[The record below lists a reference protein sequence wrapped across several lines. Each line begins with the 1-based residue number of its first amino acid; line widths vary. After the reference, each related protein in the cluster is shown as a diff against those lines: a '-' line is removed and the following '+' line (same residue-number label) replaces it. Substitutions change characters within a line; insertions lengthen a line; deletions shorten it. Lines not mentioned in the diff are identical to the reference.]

1 MKSSDL
7 DKFSSL
13 SEVDINGSE
22 LIVTST
28 KMSIIKNAY
37 IKELWRYSN
46 NTWKRFK
53 GSESKNFLNAKY
65 SRNKNYLSYIEVEKD
80 KDEKPNFKLIVK
92 EGNSLKIIFKTKANI
107 QSYIWSKSNKHIYV
121 IVNDWEKS
129 FSKIQDKNDEPFY
142 LENIP
147 HRFDTKGVTF
157 NRRCHIYKVN
167 VVTGT
172 SSKIVDGDKENL
184 TSLGSVVEH
193 GKYLYFSTSAYNEM
207 GTMLQERIIK
217 KTSEGLEIIH
227 SKGMWSK
234 LFSFN
239 GKLYGVGL
247 KNRFDWPTVTSIYEI
262 SDSGKT
268 RKIDNNFDRTIVDI
282 KTTENLMYVLYE
294 DSGKQLL
301 GIKTEKGIKNLF
313 SEEITI
319 TDFVIDN
326 EDLYFIANSFT
337 RNDEVFRYTQSNI
350 EKISKT
356 NDAFHKKVVSYEC
369 TYKRFDTGKSK
380 VDTWGIFVGKDR
392 PTLLN
397 IHGGPASQYGFTFF
411 DEFQVYAEA
420 GFNVIACNPRGSTGR
435 GHKYLRDVCGN
446 KWGVNDTHDV
456 LSVFKQMVRELKI
469 TNKDYGI
476 MGGSYGGFMTS
487 WIIGAYPKMFKSAIV
502 ERALINWETMVGT
515 SDIGIGFPEM
525 YLLDDMDNNLNLYR
539 KKSPITYA
547 KKIKTPTL
555 ILHSENDYRCP
566 IEQGEQLFSTLKRNK
581 VDSAMIRFPNEG
593 HELSRSGK
601 PVHRKQ
607 RFDFIID
614 WHRKHLS

>member
-147 HRFDTKGVTF
+147 HRFDTRGVIF

-193 GKYLYFSTSAYNEM
+193 EKYLYFSTSAYNEM

-337 RNDEVFRYTQSNI
+337 RNDEVFRYTESNI

-547 KKIKTPTL
+547 KKTKTPTL

>member
-7 DKFSSL
+7 DKFSKL
-13 SEVDINGSE
+13 SGIDINGSD
-22 LIVTST
+22 LVVTST
-28 KMSIIKNAY
+28 KMHMGGNAY
-37 IKELWRYSN
+37 IQELWRYSN
-46 NTWKRFK
+46 KTWKKFK

-65 SRNKNYLSYIEVEKD
+65 SINKNYLSYLETEKD
-80 KDEKPNFKLIVK
+80 KDGKPNVKLIIK
-92 EGNSLKIIFKTKANI
+92 KGNSLNVVFETKGNI
-107 QSYIWSKSNKHIYV
+107 QSYIWSNSNKHIYLV
-121 IVNDWEKS
+121 VNDWEKS
-129 FSKIQDKNDEPFY
+129 FAKVEDKNDEPFY
-142 LENIP
+142 IENIP
-147 HRFDTKGVTF
+147 HRFDTRGVIF

-167 VVTGT
+167 VLTGT
-172 SSKIVDGDKENL
+172 ATKIVDGDKENI
-184 TSLGSVVEH
+184 TSVGSVIEH
-193 GKYLYFSTSAYNEM
+193 AKDLYFSTNVYNEM
-207 GTMLQERIIK
+207 GTMLEERIIK
-217 KTSEGLEIIH
+217 KTNQGLKTIH
-227 SKGMWSK
+227 SKGMWGK

-247 KNRFDWPTVTSIYEI
+247 KNRFEWPTTTSIYELN
-262 SDSGKT
+262 DSGKT
-268 RKIDNNFDRTIVDI
+268 KKVDSNFDRTIVDV
-282 KTTENLMYVLYE
+282 KTTKDLMYVLYE

-301 GIKTEKGIKNLF
+301 GVQTKEGIKNLF
-313 SEEITI
+313 SEEIMI
-319 TDFVIDN
+319 TDFVATN
-326 EDLYFIANSFT
+326 QDLYFIANSFT
-337 RNDEVFRYTQSNI
+337 RNDEVYKYVDSKM

-356 NDAFHKKVVSYEC
+356 NEVFHKKVTSYDC

-446 KWGVNDTHDV
+446 KWGVNDVHDV
-456 LSVFKQMVRELKI
+456 LSVFRQMLGELKI

-487 WIIGAYPKMFKSAIV
+487 WVIGNYPKMFKSAIV

-525 YLLDDMDNNLNLYR
+525 YLLDEMDNNINLYR

-547 KKIKTPTL
+547 KNIKTPTL
-555 ILHSENDYRCP
+555 IIHSENDYRCP
-566 IEQGEQLFSTLKRNK
+566 VEQAEQLFSTLKRNK
-581 VDSAMIRFPNEG
+581 VESAMVRFPNES

-601 PVHRKQ
+601 PLHRKQ
-607 RFDFIID
+607 RFDFIVD
-614 WHRKHLS
+614 WHKKHLS

>member
-1 MKSSDL
+1 VKSSDL
-7 DKFSSL
+7 DKLTSLSSL
-13 SEVDINGSE
+13 SINDSDIV
-22 LIVTST
+22 VTAT
-28 KMSIIKNAY
+28 KMSMKKNEY
-37 IKELWRYSN
+37 VHELWKYSDKK
-46 NTWKRFK
+46 WKKFK
-53 GSESKNFLNAKY
+53 GSEERNYLNPKY
-65 SRNKNYLSYIEVEKD
+65 SEDRNYLSYVEVEKD
-80 KDEKPNFKLIVK
+80 KKIKQKIVVK
-92 EGNSLKIIFKTKANI
+92 KGNTLNRIFETDGNI
-107 QSYIWSKSNKHIYV
+107 QNYIWSKSNKFLFIT
-121 IVNDWEKS
+121 VNDWEKE
-129 FSKIQDKNDEPFY
+129 FKKVEDKDNEPFY

-147 HRFDTKGVTF
+147 HKFDTRGVIF
-157 NRRCHIYKVN
+157 NRRCHLYKVN
-167 VVTGT
+167 IETGT
-172 SSKIVDGDKENL
+172 SSKIIDGDKENII
-184 TSLGSVVEH
+184 SIGSVLEH
-193 GKYLYFSTSAYNEM
+193 VGSLYFSINVYNDM
-207 GTMLQERIIK
+207 GTMLEERIIK
-217 KTSEGLEIIH
+217 KTPKGLQTVH

-239 GKLYGVGL
+239 GKLHGVGL
-247 KNRFDWPTVTSIYEI
+247 KNRFEWPTTTSIHEI

-268 RKIDNNFDRTIVDI
+268 KKIDENFDRTIVDV
-282 KTTENLMYVLYE
+282 KTFENSMYVLYE

-301 GIKTEKGIKNLF
+301 GKKTKKGIENLI

-319 TDFVIDN
+319 TDFMIEDN
-326 EDLYFIANSFT
+326 DIFFIANSFT
-337 RNDEVFRYTQSNI
+337 RNDEVFKYTELGI

-356 NDAFHKKVVSYEC
+356 NDLFHRRVLSHDF
-369 TYKRFDTGKSK
+369 TYKRFDTGKSE

-446 KWGVNDTHDV
+446 KWGVNDVHDV
-456 LSVFKQMVRELKI
+456 LSSFKQMVKELKI
-469 TNKDYGI
+469 TNKNYGI

-487 WIIGAYPKMFKSAIV
+487 WVIGNYPKMFKSAIV

-525 YLLDDMDNNLNLYR
+525 YLLDEMDNNLNLYR

-547 KKIKTPTL
+547 KNIISPTL
-555 ILHSENDYRCP
+555 IIHSENDYRCP
-566 IEQGEQLFSTLKRNK
+566 VEQSEQLFSTLKRNN
-581 VDSAMIRFPNEG
+581 VESAMIRFPNEG

-607 RFDFIID
+607 RFDFIVD
-614 WHRKHLS
+614 WHKEHLS

>member
-1 MKSSDL
+1 MSKSFGAIQI
-7 DKFSSL
+7 KNGRSL
-13 SEVDINGSE
+13 KE
-22 LIVTST
+22 LIQR
-28 KMSIIKNAY
+28 NY
-37 IKELWRYSN
+37 
-46 NTWKRFK
+46 
-53 GSESKNFLNAKY
+53 LNPKY
-65 SRNKNYLSYIEVEKD
+65 SDDKKYLSFIEVEKG
-80 KDEKPNFKLIVK
+80 E
-92 EGNSLKIIFKTKANI
+92 KTKQKIVVKKGNTLNRIFETDGNI
-107 QSYIWSKSNKHIYV
+107 QNYIWSKSNKFLFIT
-121 IVNDWEKS
+121 VNDWEKE
-129 FSKIQDKNDEPFY
+129 FKKVEDKDNEPFY

-147 HRFDTKGVTF
+147 HKFDTRGVIF
-157 NRRCHIYKVN
+157 NRRCHLYKVN
-167 VVTGT
+167 IETGT
-172 SSKIVDGDKENL
+172 SSKIIDGDKENII
-184 TSLGSVVEH
+184 SIGSVLEH
-193 GKYLYFSTSAYNEM
+193 VGSLYFSINVYNDM
-207 GTMLQERIIK
+207 GTMLEERIIK
-217 KTSEGLEIIH
+217 KTPKGLQTVH

-239 GKLYGVGL
+239 GKLHGVGL
-247 KNRFDWPTVTSIYEI
+247 KNRFEWPTTTSIHEI

-268 RKIDNNFDRTIVDI
+268 KKIDENFDRTIVDV
-282 KTTENLMYVLYE
+282 KTFENSMYVLYE

-301 GIKTEKGIKNLF
+301 GKKTKKGIENLI

-319 TDFVIDN
+319 TDFMIEDN
-326 EDLYFIANSFT
+326 DIFFIANSFT
-337 RNDEVFRYTQSNI
+337 RNDEVFKYTELGI

-356 NDAFHKKVVSYEC
+356 NDSFHRRVLSHDF
-369 TYKRFDTGKSK
+369 TYKRFDTGKSE

-446 KWGVNDTHDV
+446 KWGVNDVHDV
-456 LSVFKQMVRELKI
+456 LSSFKQMVKELKI
-469 TNKDYGI
+469 TNKNYGI

-487 WIIGAYPKMFKSAIV
+487 WVIGNYPKMFKSAIV

-525 YLLDDMDNNLNLYR
+525 YLLDEMDNNLNLYR

-547 KKIKTPTL
+547 KNIISPTL
-555 ILHSENDYRCP
+555 IIHSENDYRCP
-566 IEQGEQLFSTLKRNK
+566 VEQSEQLFSTLKRNN
-581 VDSAMIRFPNEG
+581 VESAMIRFPNEG

-607 RFDFIID
+607 RFDFIVD
-614 WHRKHLS
+614 WHKEHLS

>member
-7 DKFSSL
+7 DKLTSLSSL
-13 SEVDINGSE
+13 SINDSDIV
-22 LIVTST
+22 VTAT
-28 KMSIIKNAY
+28 KMSMKKNEY
-37 IKELWRYSN
+37 VHELWKYSDKK
-46 NTWKRFK
+46 WKKFK
-53 GSESKNFLNAKY
+53 GSEERNYLNPKY
-65 SRNKNYLSYIEVEKD
+65 SEDRNYLSYVEVEKD
-80 KDEKPNFKLIVK
+80 KKIKQKIVVK
-92 EGNSLKIIFKTKANI
+92 KGNTLNRIFETDGNI
-107 QSYIWSKSNKHIYV
+107 QNYIWSKSNKFLFIT
-121 IVNDWEKS
+121 VNDWEKE
-129 FSKIQDKNDEPFY
+129 FKKVEDKDNEPFY

-147 HRFDTKGVTF
+147 HKFDTRGVIF
-157 NRRCHIYKVN
+157 NRRCHLYKVN
-167 VVTGT
+167 IETGT
-172 SSKIVDGDKENL
+172 SSKIIDGDKENII
-184 TSLGSVVEH
+184 SIGSVLEH
-193 GKYLYFSTSAYNEM
+193 VGSLYFSINVYNDT
-207 GTMLQERIIK
+207 GTMLEERIIK
-217 KTSEGLEIIH
+217 KTPKGLQTVH

-239 GKLYGVGL
+239 GKLHGVGL
-247 KNRFDWPTVTSIYEI
+247 KNRFEWPTTTSIHEI
-262 SDSGKT
+262 SDSGETK
-268 RKIDNNFDRTIVDI
+268 KIDENFDRTIVDV
-282 KTTENLMYVLYE
+282 KTFENSMYVLYE

-301 GIKTEKGIKNLF
+301 GKKTKKGIENLI

-319 TDFVIDN
+319 TDFMIEDN
-326 EDLYFIANSFT
+326 DIFFIANSFT
-337 RNDEVFRYTQSNI
+337 RNDEVFKYTELGI

-356 NDAFHKKVVSYEC
+356 NDSFHRRVLSHDF
-369 TYKRFDTGKSK
+369 TYKRFDTGKSE

-446 KWGVNDTHDV
+446 KWGVNDVHDV
-456 LSVFKQMVRELKI
+456 LSSFKQMVKELKI
-469 TNKDYGI
+469 TNKNYGI

-487 WIIGAYPKMFKSAIV
+487 WVIGNYPKMFKSAIV

-525 YLLDDMDNNLNLYR
+525 YLLDEMDNNLNLYR

-547 KKIKTPTL
+547 KNIISPTL
-555 ILHSENDYRCP
+555 IIHSENDYRCP
-566 IEQGEQLFSTLKRNK
+566 VEQSEQLFSTLKRNN
-581 VDSAMIRFPNEG
+581 VESAMIRFPNEG

-607 RFDFIID
+607 RFDFIVD
-614 WHRKHLS
+614 WHKEHLS

>member
-1 MKSSDL
+1 MKAKDL
-7 DKFSSL
+7 NKLTSL
-13 SEVDINGSE
+13 SNISLNSSE
-22 LIVTST
+22 LVLTAT
-28 KMSIIKNAY
+28 KMNFEKNIY
-37 IKELWRYSN
+37 SQELWKYSN
-46 NTWKRFK
+46 NNWKKFK
-53 GSESKNFLNAKY
+53 GSESKNYLNPKY
-65 SRNKNYLSYIEVEKD
+65 SEDKNYLSFVEINKD
-80 KDEKPNFKLIVK
+80 KISKQTVIVK
-92 EGNSLKIIFKTKANI
+92 KGNTLNRIFETEGNI
-107 QSYIWSKSNKHIYV
+107 QDYMWSKSNKFIF
-121 IVNDWEKS
+121 ITINDWAEDFK
-129 FSKIQDKNDEPFY
+129 KIDDKRDEPYY

-147 HRFDTKGVTF
+147 HKFDTRGVIF
-157 NRRCHIYKVN
+157 NRRSHIYKVN
-167 VVTGT
+167 IDTGKA
-172 SSKIVDGDKENL
+172 SKIVSGDKENL
-184 TSLGSVVEH
+184 ISVNSVLEH
-193 GKYLYFSTSAYNEM
+193 DGNLYFTTNVYNDK
-207 GTMLQERIIK
+207 GTMLEEKIIK
-217 KTSEGLEIIH
+217 KTSRGLETIH

-247 KNRFDWPTVTSIYEI
+247 KNRFEWPTITTIHEI

-268 RKIDNNFDRTIVDI
+268 KLVDKNFDRTVVDV
-282 KTTENLMYVLYE
+282 KTSDTSMYVLYQ

-301 GIKTEKGIKNLF
+301 GEVTRDGIKNLF

-319 TDFVIDN
+319 TDFVIQGR
-326 EDLYFIANSFT
+326 DLFFISNNFT
-337 RNDEVFRYTQSNI
+337 QNDEVFKYSEAGI
-350 EKISKT
+350 EKISKA
-356 NDAFHKKVVSYEC
+356 NESFHKRVASYDF

-380 VDTWGIFVGKDR
+380 VDTWGIFVGKDK

-446 KWGVNDTHDV
+446 KWGVNDVHDV
-456 LSVFKQMVRELKI
+456 LSVFKQMVNELNI
-469 TNKDYGI
+469 TSKNYGI

-487 WIIGAYPKMFKSAIV
+487 WIIGNYPKMFKSAVV

-525 YLLDDMDNNLNLYR
+525 YLLDEMDNNLNLYR

-547 KKIKTPTL
+547 KNIKTPTL
-555 ILHSENDYRCP
+555 VLHSENDYRCP
-566 IEQGEQLFSTLKRNK
+566 IEQGEQLFSALKRNK
-581 VDSAMIRFPNEG
+581 VESAMVRFPNEG

-614 WHRKHLS
+614 WHKKYLS